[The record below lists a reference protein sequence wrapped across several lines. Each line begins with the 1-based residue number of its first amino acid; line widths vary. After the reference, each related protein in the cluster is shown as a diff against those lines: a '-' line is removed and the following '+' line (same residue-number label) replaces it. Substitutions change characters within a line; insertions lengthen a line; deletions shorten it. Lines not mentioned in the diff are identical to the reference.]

1 MVGIEI
7 DSDGLGRG
15 SLETLPPEEQEEM
28 RQLAGRPDVY
38 DIVAKSIAPSI
49 YGGLGI
55 YKFFIVFVYD

>member
-7 DSDGLGRG
+7 DSEGLGRS

-28 RQLAGRPDVY
+28 RRLAGRPDVY
-38 DIVAKSIAPSI
+38 DIIAKSIAPSI

-55 YKFFIVFVYD
+55 CNSF